1 MTPVFQRII
10 CENRGD
16 CLSCCIA
23 SILDLPYEQVPP
35 WLAVAYD
42 ATASNTRH
50 LISLPGCPVGSLW
63 HLHHWDAYKTAWLRE
78 RGWHLLTVP
87 DTLMTDF
94 RALVGAYCIASMP
107 SQALPGHSHAV
118 VGQWVKVADQHHRL
132 EIVHD
137 PNPNNKP
144 YPLDVDPLAVMFLV
158 PLNPAKIT
166 L

>member
-23 SILDLPYEQVPP
+23 SILDLTYDAVPT
-35 WLAVAYD
+35 WLADAYD
-42 ATASNTRH
+42 HTAAGDLR
-50 LISLPGCPVGSLW
+50 LDGSRW
-63 HLHHWDAYKTAWLRE
+63 HLHHWDEQKTQWLRE

-118 VGQWVKVADQHHRL
+118 VGQWVKIADQHHRL

-144 YPLDVDPLAVMFLV
+144 YPLDVDPLAVAFLV